1 MEGAGGV
8 GGREK
13 VDNIIIISKQ
23 LKIIKKIFVYGMS
36 VIFIKF
42 SWVLQWLSWAGFPL
56 LTGIFSFLHAC
67 TNLSLLWVTG
77 CPVGLFLWK
86 GIGRC

>member
-13 VDNIIIISKQ
+13 VDNYNFKT
-23 LKIIKKIFVYGMS
+23 IKNYKENIVYVMP
-36 VIFIKF
+36 VLFIKL
-42 SWVLQWLSWAGFPL
+42 SRVLQWLSWADSPL
-56 LTGIFSFLHAC
+56 FTGLFSLLHAC

-77 CPVGLFLWK
+77 CPVDLFLWK